1 VTLNLS
7 HKVHLKYVCTRLTL
21 EITSYVKIRLFLLD
35 AQVSAVRGKFNLHLY
50 LSLLTADITLH
61 WEPWYRTFNLSHKV
75 QSLLKADKNF
85 ALGNLAIEHLV
96 SAQK

>member
-1 VTLNLS
+1 MTLNLS

-35 AQVSAVRGKFNLHLY
+35 AQVSAVRGKFNLLLY
-50 LSLLTADITLH
+50 LSLLTADINLH
-61 WEPWYRTFNLSHKV
+61 WEPWYRALNSSHKV
-75 QSLLKADKNF
+75 QSLLMAETNF
-85 ALGNLAIEHLV
+85 TLGNLAIEHLV